1 MSICRFGMFLLVF
14 SWWGVLARCR
24 TAVLSFIGRHD
35 LAHLLI
41 VYVILSDALNLVH
54 SLDWLRGEILSEVL
68 IHKSIGQ
75 AEARD

>member
-24 TAVLSFIGRHD
+24 TAFLPFIGRHD
-35 LAHLLI
+35 LAHFFV
-41 VYVILSDALNLVH
+41 VYVILSDTLNLVH
-54 SLDWLRGEILSEVL
+54 SPDWLRGEILLEVL